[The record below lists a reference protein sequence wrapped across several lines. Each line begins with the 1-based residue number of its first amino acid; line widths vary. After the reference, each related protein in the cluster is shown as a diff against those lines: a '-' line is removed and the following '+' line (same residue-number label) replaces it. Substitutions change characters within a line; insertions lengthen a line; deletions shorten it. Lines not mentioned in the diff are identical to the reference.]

1 MVKLPATSE
10 LRPFQYTLLSA
21 PIFVI
26 SQVLDEINMETTV
39 PSSVLEGIKLKT
51 VFLLLLLLFFFFFN
65 VKTGLPGNSQKQPT
79 TIKTRARV

>member
-1 MVKLPATSE
+1 MCGEAASHLRAQTLPVHSSV
-10 LRPFQYTLLSA
+10 R

-51 VFLLLLLLFFFFFN
+51 VFLLLLLLFFFFF
-65 VKTGLPGNSQKQPT
+65 
-79 TIKTRARV
+79 

>member
-1 MVKLPATSE
+1 MCGEAASHLRAQTLPVHSSV
-10 LRPFQYTLLSA
+10 R

-51 VFLLLLLLFFFFFN
+51 VFLLLLLLFCFFLMLRQVCLVTHRN
-65 VKTGLPGNSQKQPT
+65 NQQQ
-79 TIKTRARV
+79 